1 MNLRITFFIIFQII
15 AWSIYL
21 NSERDPSSPEM
32 FSKSQMT
39 VDILEQPNSKFAS
52 ISDIDN
58 PYKLVLRNDGFF
70 TKINPDQSELNGLW
84 DIDYDIPTIILKL
97 PHGDF
102 EYKILAES
110 NQSIELELINGLDVI
125 QAMNIDVDQPSKLF
139 STLNN

>member
-21 NSERDPSSPEM
+21 NSESDPSSPEM
-32 FSKSQMT
+32 FSKSQMI
-39 VDILEQPNSKFAS
+39 VDILEQPNSQFAS
-52 ISDIDN
+52 INDSNN

-70 TKINPDQSELNGLW
+70 TKINSDQSELNGLW

-97 PHGDF
+97 PQGNF

-110 NQSIELELINGLDVI
+110 NESIELELINGLDVI
-125 QAMNIDVDQPSKLF
+125 QAMTTNTDMPSKLF
-139 STLNN
+139 STLE